1 MANERYT
8 RIVRHPVDD
17 ELVIRPPVQL
27 LEYAEELGSDPR
39 VPASAI
45 GRHIS
50 TLWRTAHL
58 ARREHE
64 ISGIPPQPSTIPERE
79 IMARPQHYPT
89 DWGIG
94 AIPFPSDLPQ
104 IGSKWM
110 QDYNTTVCYTS
121 LSVPRPFD
129 PHLHGDMSA
138 TTPPQ
143 PGFGFQYLGES
154 AWLDRFDITARRG
167 GGPRGGFA
175 FTTGPT
181 EGNYPSTVLPSP
193 TFDLGRLGYSNGGW
207 NPEGLQYNQRPKTM
221 RLTGLRN
228 TWPHKAYFVRSRQ
241 VMFRNVYGQIS
252 TTEATPRAPNV
263 ILNGSTPLH
272 GIIGIKVDKEMNSP
286 SVAEIEISN
295 IAGRRSGLFKVS
307 DTIQIYAA
315 PRHWATPPLVMTGF
329 IRDINEGNT
338 SITITVTD
346 SLGYLGL
353 EPILTTPTFFQSDAA
368 TVIRDIV
375 ANSSYVPPLGRI
387 MGNTNVYLPS
397 GMKFVGKTRLAAIQL
412 ILAVCNDTPNLFRIN
427 CDKQGR
433 IQLMKLPEIEDAN
446 VQPYIAGRLPRT
458 DTPQDL
464 YPTSIVREE
473 GDTEFFNVVTIT
485 NDDLDIK
492 VQVPSDGDPDYPSR
506 PIHRVFSEDAAQDK
520 VQARLIG
527 RQMLAQQGRDKV
539 RWVVEAL
546 PERFDLEPGD
556 VVEFASVE
564 GALAGRQMIFNA
576 SWQYSPGGSS
586 MSITVGKA
594 GVNLIAAIR
603 YASGLSMN

>member
-8 RIVRHPVDD
+8 RIVRHPADD
-17 ELVIRPPVQL
+17 ELVLKPPAEL
-27 LEYAEELGSDPR
+27 LEYAEGLGSDPR

-50 TLWRTAHL
+50 SLWRDAHSAL
-58 ARREHE
+58 KAHR
-64 ISGIPPQPSTIPERE
+64 ISETPPQAATIAERE

-104 IGSKWM
+104 NGGTWM
-110 QDYNTTVCYTS
+110 QDYTTTVCYTS

-138 TTPPQ
+138 TSPPQ
-143 PGFGFQYLGES
+143 PGFGFQYLSNS
-154 AWLDRFDITARRG
+154 AWFDRFDITARRG

-221 RLTGLRN
+221 RLTSLRN
-228 TWPHKAYFVRSRQ
+228 TWPHKVYFVRSRQ
-241 VMFRNVYGQIS
+241 VMFRNVYGAMS
-252 TTEATPRAPNV
+252 ETEATPRAPSV
-263 ILNGSTPLH
+263 VLNGSTPVH
-272 GIIGIKVDKEMNSP
+272 GILEIKCKKAFNTP
-286 SVAEIEISN
+286 TVADIEVSN
-295 IAGRRSGLFKVS
+295 VAGRRSGMFKVS

-329 IRDINEGNT
+329 IRDIEEGDS
-338 SITITVTD
+338 SITLTVTD

-368 TVIRDIV
+368 SVVRDII

-387 MGNTNVYLPS
+387 IGDTNVFLPS
-397 GMKFVGKTRLAAIQL
+397 GMKFVGKTRLAAVQL
-412 ILAVCNDTPNLFRIN
+412 ILSVCNDTPNLFRIN
-427 CDKQGR
+427 TDAQGR
-433 IQLMKLPEIEDAN
+433 IQLMKLPEIDDTT
-446 VQPYIAGRLPRT
+446 VQPYIAGRMPRN
-458 DTPQDL
+458 DIPQDL
-464 YPTSIVREE
+464 YPTSIKRQE
-473 GDTEFFNVVTIT
+473 GDTEFFNVVTIK
-485 NDDLDIK
+485 NDNIDLT
-492 VQVPSDGDPDYPSR
+492 VQIPADGDPDYPSR
-506 PIHRVFSEDAAQDK
+506 PIHRVFNEDAAQDAP
-520 VQARLIG
+520 QARLIG

-539 RWVVEAL
+539 RWEVEAI
-546 PERFDLEPGD
+546 PERFDLEAGD
-556 VVEFASVE
+556 IVQFASLE
-564 GALAGRQMIFNA
+564 GGLAGRQMIFNL
-576 SWQYSPGGSS
+576 SWSYSPSGSS
-586 MSITVGKA
+586 MNLTVGKPTI
-594 GVNLIAAIR
+594 NLLSAIR
-603 YASGLSMN
+603 YAAGLSIS